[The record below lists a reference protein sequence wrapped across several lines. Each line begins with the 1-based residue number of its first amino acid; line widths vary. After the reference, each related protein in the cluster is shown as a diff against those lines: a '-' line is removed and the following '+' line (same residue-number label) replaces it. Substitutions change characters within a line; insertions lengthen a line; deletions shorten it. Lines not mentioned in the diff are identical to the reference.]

1 MLCGLPTSSSTPTAA
16 LPPRPY
22 SHQPYTPQQ
31 GSSGSLIVAMLI
43 IVGLAY
49 LVYYLLLAV

>member
-1 MLCGLPTSSSTPTAA
+1 MFCGLPTSSTPTAA
-16 LPPRPY
+16 LPHRPY